1 MAEPRAIATDQG
13 PFALPAGSRAVAAQ
27 RLRPL
32 PAAAAP
38 LLGVALIE
46 GQAVPVLGLGAGPQ
60 GDSMGAWALL
70 PSGLVVAGSAL
81 LDDVPEGAPALPALH
96 PAAQPLP
103 PSRPAAG
110 EGGWVVPAR
119 RAAGAGGILACRL
132 GPQVEVRLPFALVR
146 RVLPLPSLVPV
157 PGRPAAMAGLAL
169 VEGLAVLVVDPVA
182 LGGDPAD
189 PAPLLVVVELDGR
202 RIGLPCQSVA
212 PAAPGQRADT
222 SALAALLEG
231 VAAPEATP
239 APPTPPAPSR
249 SLLLVLAGGQRFAL
263 AAEEV
268 AAVLAPTLTLPAPG
282 GRQRIV
288 GHRGEVLPVADAGLA
303 LGGVPALRPDM
314 PGPLLRLALAAPVAL
329 AVQEVIGLRR
339 VPLAAIT
346 LVGPGLLAAVAG
358 LPDGPLPVCRAAA
371 LAGGR

>member
-1 MAEPRAIATDQG
+1 MAEPRAIATGQG
-13 PFALPAGSRAVAAQ
+13 AFLLPAGSRAVAAQ

-32 PAAAAP
+32 PAAAPP

-46 GQAVPVLGLGAGPQ
+46 GQAVPVLGLGDGAEAKLI
-60 GDSMGAWALL
+60 GAWALL

-81 LDDVPEGAPALPALH
+81 LDAAPEGAAPLPALQ

-103 PSRPAAG
+103 PARPAAG
-110 EGGWVVPAR
+110 EGGWVVAAR
-119 RAAGAGGILACRL
+119 RAEAAMGILACRL
-132 GPQVEVRLPFALVR
+132 GPQVEIGLPFALVR
-146 RVLPLPSLVPV
+146 RVLPLPPLVPV
-157 PGRPAAMAGLAL
+157 PGRPAGMAGLAV
-169 VEGLAVLVVDPVA
+169 VERLAVLVVDPAA
-182 LGGDPAD
+182 LGGD
-189 PAPLLVVVELDGR
+189 PAPLLVVLELAGR
-202 RIGLPCQSVA
+202 RIGLPCQSVV
-212 PAAPGQRADT
+212 PAAHGQPADT
-222 SALAALLEG
+222 GALAALLEG

-239 APPTPPAPSR
+239 APPTPPAPGR
-249 SLLLVLAGGQRFAL
+249 SLLLVQAGGQRFAL

-282 GRQRIV
+282 GRLRIV

-303 LGGVPALRPDM
+303 LGGTAALRPDM
-314 PGPLLRLALAAPVAL
+314 PGPLLRLALPAPVAL